1 MASETRQDPD
11 RIYLEPAPGGP
22 EGRTWSED
30 DVWPLDVWP
39 PEDRDDRP
47 GVEYIRAD
55 LHATEI
61 ARLTRELEEAREVGR
76 VREEAAQALC
86 TIYFE
91 IAADAIGED
100 EVRRLRDE
108 RIDALAART
117 TGEER

>member
-1 MASETRQDPD
+1 MASETQRDPD

-55 LHATEI
+55 LHAIEI
-61 ARLTRELEEAREVGR
+61 ARLTRELDAARE
-76 VREEAAQALC
+76 RERRNLLLQ
-86 TIYFE
+86 
-91 IAADAIGED
+91 ED
-100 EVRRLRDE
+100 VW
-108 RIDALAART
+108 A
-117 TGEER
+117 GS